1 MTDTTTDRTGK
12 GGQLIDEKRM
22 KDMAVAPGEPHDSD
36 AKKATREKGQA
47 PTRADDD
54 GMAQTPKDELKDAD
68 RDEEISTRASRNRWT
83 HPIRRRRSSLDAVRS
98 GLALDIGLSGIAS

>member
-1 MTDTTTDRTGK
+1 MTDTKSDRTGK
-12 GGQLIDEKRM
+12 GGQLIDKKRM

-54 GMAQTPKDELKDAD
+54 GMAQPGKQADKDELKDAD
-68 RDEEISTRASRNRWT
+68 RDDENLDEGLEESMDASDPPSSTQ
-83 HPIRRRRSSLDAVRS
+83 P
-98 GLALDIGLSGIAS
+98 

>member
-1 MTDTTTDRTGK
+1 MTDTPTDRAGK

-36 AKKATREKGQA
+36 AKKAMREKGQA

-54 GMAQTPKDELKDAD
+54 GMAQPGEQADKDKLKDAD
-68 RDEEISTRASRNRWT
+68 RDDENLDEGLEESMDASDPPSSTQ
-83 HPIRRRRSSLDAVRS
+83 P
-98 GLALDIGLSGIAS
+98 